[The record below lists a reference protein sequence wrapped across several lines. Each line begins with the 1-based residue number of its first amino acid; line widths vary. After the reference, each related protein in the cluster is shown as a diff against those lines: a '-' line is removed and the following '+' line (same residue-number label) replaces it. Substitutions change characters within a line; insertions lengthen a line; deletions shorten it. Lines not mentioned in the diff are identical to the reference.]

1 MPYFDFRENDI
12 YYDTQGE
19 GYPLLLLHGNS
30 VSSNMFRFDIPFFA
44 ENFKVIYFDAHGHG
58 QSGRLARFRD
68 DFWSYN
74 AETAHALLDHL
85 GIDELYAIGTS
96 GGALTGFNM
105 LTQKKGRIKKFVA
118 DSFLG
123 LSLTKEEAYSIAKK
137 RTQAVAHN
145 FMTQQFWK
153 FQHGDD
159 WDKVVLKDIDLMER
173 LGKYGLKTVHGK
185 LSEIDAKV
193 LATGSHDDELLPNPE
208 EKMKTIVDLVP
219 NAKLVMFD
227 RGKHPFMITQ
237 KADFREIAMEFLD
250 A

>member
-1 MPYFDFRENDI
+1 MPFFEFRDHDI
-12 YYDTQGE
+12 YYDTQGD

-44 ENFKVIYFDAHGHG
+44 EHFKVIYFDWHGHG

-68 DFWSYN
+68 DFWNYN

-85 GIDELYAIGTS
+85 GIKELYAIGTS

-105 LTQKKGRIKKFVA
+105 LTQQKGRIKKFIA

-123 LSLTKEEAYSIAKK
+123 LTLTKNEAYGIAKK

-153 FQHGDD
+153 FQHGED
-159 WDKVVLKDIDLMER
+159 WQKVVLRDIDLMER
-173 LGKYGLKTVHGK
+173 LGKFGLKTVLGDISK
-185 LSEIDAKV
+185 IDAEV
-193 LATGSHDDELLPNPE
+193 LATGSHDDELLPDLE
-208 EKMKTIVDLVP
+208 AKMKTITDLLP
-219 NAKLVMFD
+219 NSKLVMFD

-237 KADFREIAMEFLD
+237 KAEFREIAMDFLND
-250 A
+250 